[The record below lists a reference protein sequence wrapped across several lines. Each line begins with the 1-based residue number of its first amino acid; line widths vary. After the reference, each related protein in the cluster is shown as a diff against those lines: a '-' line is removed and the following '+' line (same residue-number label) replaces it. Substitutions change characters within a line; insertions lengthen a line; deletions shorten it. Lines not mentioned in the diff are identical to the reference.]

1 MGYQLV
7 LKRLPVRISKR
18 LQELWPRQQKP
29 TPRVMAAYQR
39 WQQQFFY
46 QRSGLL
52 IEMILLVLA
61 SVTVAE
67 LFRVF
72 GISRDGPLED
82 FRYTPHEFVGNA
94 VIAAVLLLG
103 LGMRKTRWGKRHA
116 EFIFVFVSV
125 GINLTSF
132 LERLV
137 VHESI
142 DEMNIAVWTI
152 VFLSQAAIVP
162 VRWQLHLKAQVTALI
177 PVTLVFA
184 IVLLFGD
191 EGTNRY
197 AVISSMALLYVYFL
211 WISFIAD
218 LAVYLYERLRYS
230 EFEARQT
237 IQTFLHAV
245 SHDLRNPVTG
255 MQMFLKSLMEQ
266 ADQTKADVVTL
277 PRSSIDQMLQGG
289 DRQLSLINSL
299 LEAHGNPINTLAL
312 NWEAIPLQRL
322 IDGLHQDLNPLLQT
336 SQATLLNQVNAKLP
350 DVYGDR
356 AQLWRVFQN
365 LVTNAVQHNLPEV
378 TIRIQAAVKMSA
390 KPQIYCT
397 VSDDGIGMDTE
408 DCEYLFDLYTQGRR
422 HRRHL
427 SAGLGLYIARQI
439 IEAHG
444 GKLGVESK
452 PNQGCRFWLTLPIA
466 STPS

>member
-1 MGYQLV
+1 M

-18 LQELWPRQQKP
+18 LRELWPQRRKTSP
-29 TPRVMAAYQR
+29 GVMAAYQR

-46 QRSGLL
+46 QRLGLL
-52 IEMILLVLA
+52 IEMFLLVLA
-61 SVTVAE
+61 SLTVVE

-72 GISRDGPLED
+72 GIPKNGPLEE
-82 FRYTPHEFVGNA
+82 FRYTPNEFVGN
-94 VIAAVLLLG
+94 VIIASSLLLALG
-103 LGMRKTRWGKRHA
+103 LRKTRWGKRHA
-116 EFIFVFVSV
+116 GFIFLFVSAAITLV
-125 GINLTSF
+125 SF
-132 LERLV
+132 LESLV
-137 VHESI
+137 VHESVNER
-142 DEMNIAVWTI
+142 DIAVWTL
-152 VFLSQAAIVP
+152 VFLSQATLVP
-162 VRWQLHLKAQVTALI
+162 VRWQLHLRSQLI
-177 PVTLVFA
+177 L
-184 IVLLFGD
+184 IVPLTLLFAVALLSSD
-191 EGTNRY
+191 EGVNRY
-197 AVISSMALLYVYFL
+197 ALIIGIAVLYVYLL
-211 WISFIAD
+211 WLCFIAD

-255 MQMFLKSLMEQ
+255 MQLFLKSLIEQ
-266 ADQTKADVVTL
+266 ADQTKTDAVTI

-299 LEAHGNPINTLAL
+299 LEAHGNTLNTIAL
-312 NWEAIPLQRL
+312 TWEAIPLQPL
-322 IDGLHQDLNPLLQT
+322 IDDLHQDLNPLLQT
-336 SQATLLNQVNAKLP
+336 SQATLLNQVSAKLP
-350 DVYGDR
+350 AVYGDR

-365 LVTNAVQHNLPEV
+365 LVANAVQHNLPEV
-378 TIRIQAAVKMSA
+378 TIRIQAAVEMSA

-397 VSDDGIGMDTE
+397 VSDDGIGMDAE
-408 DCEYLFDLYTQGRR
+408 ECEYLFDLYAQGRH

-427 SAGLGLYIARQI
+427 SMGLGLYIARQI

-466 STPS
+466 SMPSPEL